1 MNFESEIPE
10 TTLQLELLNLNVIQI
25 KGEYQFNYLEHA

>member
-1 MNFESEIPE
+1 MDFEPENPE
-10 TTLQLELLNLNVIQI
+10 TVLEFELLNLNVVQI

>member
-10 TTLQLELLNLNVIQI
+10 TVLQLELLNLNVIKI
-25 KGEYQFNYLEHA
+25 KGEYQFHYLERA

>member
-10 TTLQLELLNLNVIQI
+10 TVLQLELLNLNVIQI
-25 KGEYQFNYLEHA
+25 MGEYQFNYLEHA